1 MNAGVRKV
9 ILWIAL
15 CVLVASL
22 IYGIEHQKLFAQDI
36 WMQDGLKRF
45 LMFGA
50 AFTGF
55 FVLCSLWRPG
65 LFPLIAVTGATVYT
79 IVAVGPVAFLTVILI
94 LLSSFALGRT
104 IFALPSRSVTDAILS
119 ALLGLSV
126 YTFAVSIAAHW
137 KVNYSWGYLTALAV
151 PLIANG
157 PRAVAFVARVPALM
171 RPANLRPAEQLA
183 AGALVFVLAAHW
195 LVTLQPEVGPDALAV
210 HLAVPDSVAWLHR
223 FSFDVNERLW
233 AVMPMNGDWC
243 FTLCYMLG
251 GEPAARL
258 FNFVLLIGIV
268 TLLISAIRKWLP
280 LAPAL
285 FLAALFLA
293 TPLVQLV
300 TGSLFVENLWAL
312 LCLGALISIDRYRD
326 CDDSRYLYLAFVLLG
341 ASAATKFGAL
351 AFAAPIIL
359 ISAWILWKKPEPRGR
374 LRQALLAALCFA
386 AFAAPPYVGAF
397 VKTGN
402 PAFPYLSRIFPSR
415 FPALAAGVGV
425 LPPGQHLG
433 RRTPF
438 DLTFHTSLFYEVQ
451 DGAAGFQ
458 YFVLLPL
465 AALCLGRKW
474 PPLAILSGITFA
486 LFGLL
491 SLAIQPDVRYLYP
504 ALAPATIFL
513 SAAVADL
520 PVFDRTLGRSV
531 LALAVVLFF
540 LDLYFLPSSGWMHK
554 DFVTN
559 PASRKA
565 RAAYLTAYA
574 PERNLIAEMSHVHP
588 GAPTAFF
595 ESNATAGLRAPSVTA
610 SWHTAAFNNRI
621 ANATSAADCFRALH
635 DFGVQFVIAPTA
647 ASGIRLTTTPEESFL
662 RECTQPEFTSG
673 KFYAGS
679 VKATCDNAQQLP
691 AVVPGE
697 YDDFDSRITFR
708 GLWSRGR
715 FPEASN
721 GTLTWSDAAG
731 ASAILRFDGIEVTY
745 IYTKAFNRGFAE
757 ILIDGE
763 SKGIIDLY
771 SPAIEWKS
779 STVFRAR
786 DPGPHT
792 LEIRV
797 TGRRSPSAAGAYI
810 DLDKLIVR

>member
-1 MNAGVRKV
+1 MNARVRKV
-9 ILWIAL
+9 IVWIAL

-22 IYGIEHQKLFAQDI
+22 IYCIEHQKLFAQDI
-36 WMQDGLKRF
+36 WTQDGLKRF

-50 AFTGF
+50 AFAGF

-65 LFPLIAVTGATVYT
+65 LFPPIAVSGVAVYT
-79 IVAVGPVAFLTVILI
+79 ILAVGPFAFLTVPLI
-94 LLSSFALGRT
+94 LLSSFALGRSV
-104 IFALPSRSVTDAILS
+104 FAFRSRSVADGILS
-119 ALLGLSV
+119 TLLGLSI
-126 YTFAVSIAAHW
+126 YTLALSIAAHW
-137 KVNYSWGYLTALAV
+137 KVNYSWVYLAVLAV

-157 PRAVAFVARVPALM
+157 RQTAAFVARVSALLHPAKVGL
-171 RPANLRPAEQLA
+171 AEQLA
-183 AGALVFVLAAHW
+183 SGALAFVLAAHW
-195 LVTLQPEVGPDALAV
+195 LVALQPEVGPDALAV
-210 HLAVPDSVAWLHR
+210 HLAVPDSMAWLHR

-312 LCLGALISIDRYRD
+312 LCLGALISIDKYRD
-326 CDDSRYLYLAFVLLG
+326 YDDPRYLYLTFVLLG

-351 AFAAPIIL
+351 AFAAPIVL
-359 ISAWILWKKPEPRGR
+359 ISVWILWKKLETRGR
-374 LRQALLAALCFA
+374 LRQPLLAALCFA

-402 PAFPYLSRIFPSR
+402 PAFPYLSRIFPSH

-433 RRTPF
+433 LRTPF

-474 PPLAILSGITFA
+474 APLAILSGIAFA
-486 LFGLL
+486 VFGLL

-520 PVFDRTLGRSV
+520 LVFDRTLGRAI
-531 LALAVVLFF
+531 LALAVALFF
-540 LDLYFLPSSGWMHK
+540 LDLYFLPSSGWLHK

-559 PASRKA
+559 PASRKT

-574 PERNLIAEMSHVHP
+574 PERNVIAEMNHVHP

-621 ANATSAADCFRALH
+621 ANAASAADCFRVLH
-635 DFGVQFVIAPTA
+635 EFGITFVIAPTA
-647 ASGIRLTTTPEESFL
+647 TSGIRITTTPEESFL
-662 RECTQPEFTSG
+662 RACTEPEFTSG

-679 VKATCDNAQQLP
+679 VKATCADAQLLP
-691 AVVPGE
+691 EVVPGE

-715 FPEASN
+715 FPEASG
-721 GTLTWSDAAG
+721 GTLTWSDSPG
-731 ASAILRFDGIEVTY
+731 ASALLRFDGIEVMYT
-745 IYTKAFNRGFAE
+745 YTKAFNRGLAE
-757 ILIDGE
+757 VSVDGE
-763 SKGIIDLY
+763 SKGTVDLY

-779 STVFRAR
+779 SAVLRAR
-786 DPGPHT
+786 DRGLHT

-797 TGRRSPSAAGAYI
+797 TGRRSPSATGAYV
-810 DLDKLIVR
+810 DLDELIVR